1 MVREKLQRKL
11 DDTQALLKRKE
22 KEFEE
27 TMDQLQTD
35 IDSLENERGE
45 LKNKLKETT
54 KKVLLEGISRGGS
67 SLLSAGSAGTTSLSA
82 GMAGP
87 TSIGPSVSAPVRDS
101 PMLLKQ
107 NQCLQMAIL
116 STKEECYRRQGE
128 ELKRRLSRMKPLII
142 PKKMVRGLDVAPST
156 ISPESPACEK
166 RDISK
171 EETPSLDELI
181 RKVGNL
187 RQKIDTALTSA
198 SVVKLSDRHT
208 NKAEGVDPMATAGSA
223 RKDLIIRSLQEKQI
237 KDEAEQL
244 RLEVARLIA
253 SRKPGGQVEA
263 DFCKFPSPQLSK
275 ALQEDLS
282 DYKVV
287 GRITMNGNS
296 DEVRIKTVPIIVG
309 PQDLRRIH
317 QKVLS

>member
-1 MVREKLQRKL
+1 MGVREKLQRKL

-107 NQCLQMAIL
+107 NQCQQMAIL
-116 STKEECYRRQGE
+116 SFIEQCYRRQGE
-128 ELKRRLSRMKPLII
+128 DLKRRLSKMTPLVI
-142 PKKMVRGLDVAPST
+142 PKTLVRGVDTTSVNVT
-156 ISPESPACEK
+156 PESPACEK

-171 EETPSLDELI
+171 EETP
-181 RKVGNL
+181 
-187 RQKIDTALTSA
+187 
-198 SVVKLSDRHT
+198 
-208 NKAEGVDPMATAGSA
+208 
-223 RKDLIIRSLQEKQI
+223 
-237 KDEAEQL
+237 
-244 RLEVARLIA
+244 
-253 SRKPGGQVEA
+253 
-263 DFCKFPSPQLSK
+263 
-275 ALQEDLS
+275 
-282 DYKVV
+282 
-287 GRITMNGNS
+287 
-296 DEVRIKTVPIIVG
+296 
-309 PQDLRRIH
+309 
-317 QKVLS
+317 